1 MKSKARDIEEGIR
14 GAIAGW
20 STKYDGCSSKKG
32 KEVFGDPGSHFKQL
46 PDPVDYKK
54 IGAPTKDGDSFCT
67 RTCGCLGTFL
77 WTILGSFNQ
86 IIGLI
91 VIFFAVLITTFCS
104 LLNPYP
110 KRSKKFSIFC
120 CFETIIDRVV
130 MAIWKI
136 IGIPWMMILFCEHNG
151 DGWVELLEIC
161 TKHNYFVLTW
171 WLENE
176 WIPKLGYRSDIAVFI
191 FARVGRANKVSKLS
205 GVDGPD
211 EETQARREV
220 SMSMVEEFRREKRD
234 VDALEYLK
242 SCHEEGAD
250 LNWPDPYG
258 TTVLSVAIRR
268 CYVQCV
274 NWLLEHD
281 DADPNRQ
288 DHYYGNTG
296 MHLLVY
302 RTYTL
307 GDGKAAAMVRL
318 LLDTNRSD
326 FTILNYQGSTPYM
339 MLDDPSNFTECANAL
354 KPRPSFD
361 QLKKLLKKK
370 KKSARQKCDDIYK
383 LISKSHNGDR
393 SLHHLHVIDMLF
405 CANEGS
411 HKELESRRKTIFD
424 DFLKQVLLLSTQEVS
439 DDDKLTHDD
448 VALLRWMYY
457 QSAGPPGTT
466 KEEARGAYI
475 EEFNKLLEDAQKSIE
490 KRYGEVYKSL
500 ESEKEADEFFDIGRE
515 LYYTAPKQ
523 KLRHSTFLP
532 LPDFIRN
539 QNGIQAVRDLKAV
552 GAIQNSGDFCDLLQ
566 GRHRLFGDQPLIG
579 LFLGDPRNSAPYW
592 RSLLLI
598 WQICLQEI
606 IKEEFEE
613 KMSAIADNVEGVSF
627 KSAPGVKGFL
637 RSYEKTEE
645 YGQEFSEGVDASMRV
660 IDGLRCSF
668 IVDSLS
674 QNLQVGKLI
683 ESTFGVART
692 KNLHQ
697 RGNVRYA
704 DRKYNVVFVSDRKVD
719 GVRGPIQVICEVQ
732 VLLKKYDAIKADGHL
747 LYEFQ
752 REPEQ
757 KAPLNLRSID
767 RNVAKLCN
775 CFGMCCEHF
784 LDNCLDCQI

>member
-14 GAIAGW
+14 GAIGW
-20 STKYDGCSSKKG
+20 SSRRG
-32 KEVFGDPGSHFKQL
+32 KQVFGDPGSHFKQL

-67 RTCGCLGTFL
+67 RTCGCLGTVL
-77 WTILGSFNQ
+77 WSILGLINLF
-86 IIGLI
+86 IGLI
-91 VIFFAVLITTFCS
+91 VIFFAVLISTFCS
-104 LLNPYP
+104 LFNPYP

-130 MAIWKI
+130 MAGKKI
-136 IGIPWMMILFCEHNG
+136 RGIPWMMILFWDD
-151 DGWVELLEIC
+151 DGWVEFLERC

-176 WIPKLGYRSDIAVFI
+176 WIPKLGYRSEIAVFI

-220 SMSMVEEFRREKRD
+220 SMSMVEEFLREKRD

-242 SCHEEGAD
+242 ACHEEGAD

-274 NWLLEHD
+274 NWLLEQD

-296 MHLLVY
+296 MHLLVQ
-302 RTYTL
+302 RTSKL

-318 LLDTNRSD
+318 LLDTNKSD
-326 FTILNYQGSTPYM
+326 FTILNFHGDSKKINFLKKERGRTPYM
-339 MLDDPSNFTECANAL
+339 MLRNPSKFTECANAL

-523 KLRHSTFLP
+523 KLRHSSFLP
-532 LPDFIRN
+532 LPDFARN
-539 QNGIQAVRDLKAV
+539 YNGIQAVRDLKAV

-579 LFLGDPRNSAPYW
+579 LFLGDPKEYEKSALW

-613 KMSAIADNVEGVSF
+613 KMSAIADKVEGVSF

-757 KAPLNLRSID
+757 KAPLKLRSTARD
-767 RNVAKLCN
+767 VKKLCN
-775 CFGMCCEHF
+775 CLGKCCDL
-784 LDNCLDCQI
+784 LDFC